1 MGDTSSASVLV
12 VDDTPDVREA
22 VALLLRT
29 HGYSVES
36 AVDGF
41 DAVRKLESGL
51 RPDLILLD
59 VAMPRMDGFAVRRW
73 LSADERF
80 SKIPVVLLTGIYDP
94 PRARRLS
101 GLPVVSKT
109 AGGDEIVSVIKQ
121 NLRGS

>member
-1 MGDTSSASVLV
+1 MDDVSSASVLI
-12 VDDTPDVREA
+12 VDDTSDVREA
-22 VALLLRT
+22 VGLLLQT
-29 HGYSVES
+29 HGYLVES
-36 AVDGF
+36 AIDGF

-73 LSADERF
+73 LLADDRF

-109 AGGDEIVSVIKQ
+109 AGGAEIVNVIERH
-121 NLRGS
+121 LRSS